1 MRVSSPL
8 LFLMTCLVFCQAAG
22 LGLAD
27 GYVPFPFEIRA
38 TEPVQVDKDAAVTFY
53 NALSHEER
61 QWLEA
66 HPVIRTGFV
75 SERPP
80 FEFLDANGHAH
91 GLIADYLGLISHRLH
106 VSFKRMV
113 KEDGTPLSWGGI
125 QEAGRRKQLDFL
137 PSLVRTQSRED
148 YLCFTRPYLDFP
160 WVMVARSNFEPSG
173 NVKDFYGRKV
183 AVVSSY
189 PIRKK
194 LPETHPKLQI
204 VPVETPLEGLMAVAG
219 GRTDAMVMN
228 AVYAAYHIKQHN
240 LKQLE
245 ITCLL
250 EGFDSRLCMGVRK
263 DWPMLAQMLDKAL
276 ASLTPSERTAIR
288 NRWVSVEF
296 KPGVDWA
303 PLLKIGLP
311 VVLVC
316 LVVFVLIFMANRRLK
331 REVVMRQLAED
342 KAMRSQEEFRII
354 ADYTYGLECW
364 HDEKGKLRWI
374 NQSVERIL
382 GYTCE
387 ECMAMPD
394 FPKPLAVPEDWPT
407 YEAVITAAL
416 SQKAGSGVLLRIR
429 RKEGSVRWMLVSW
442 NPVFKDNGS
451 FFGFRVSSQDYT
463 ERHQAGE
470 ALKESEERL
479 KISLEA
485 AGTHYWQL
493 DIKTDLLSYSSLHLF
508 EKAGYTEEEVPRT
521 SEAFVSFIHPDDQP
535 RVQASLDQY
544 ARGDTSTVRHDY
556 RLRRKDLGWMWLH
569 TVYWGAE
576 NDEPFGGAPHIA
588 GLTMDIT
595 ERQKLLERIK
605 ESRESFRFTLESVG
619 AFYFQHDLKTDQF
632 SFDSSQFF
640 SGMGFPDQEIPQTAK
655 ALASYIHPDDILKVS
670 QGLSPL
676 FSGEVF
682 LISID
687 YRISYNKKDWRWINA
702 LSQPLEK
709 DDQGNVTRTAGLI
722 MDITERQKLLEQV
735 EQAKKQ
741 AERGLSLMSRVFE
754 SAADSILVC
763 DLSGNIK
770 DVNEATVAAY
780 GYSRE
785 ELLGNRIWG
794 IVPDEMIE
802 ETRQLYQRCRSGES
816 IRAMEWSRKKKDGT
830 SIPILLTLSLLKN
843 DEGKP
848 MGIASITKDISE
860 LKKTQQELNAYKDHL
875 ESLVKERT
883 ADLQKAMQ
891 IAEHA
896 TRAKSEFLANMSHEI
911 RTPLN
916 AVIGFSHLALQT
928 ELDDLQSD
936 YIHKIQGSSKALLG
950 VINDILD
957 FSKIEAGKL
966 TMEIIEF
973 SLEEVLDNITA
984 LVGIKAQ
991 EKGLE
996 VIFNIDPALPD
1007 VLEGDPLRLGQIL
1020 ANLTGNAVK
1029 FTEKGQIVLGCR
1041 LLEDGKNEVELE
1053 FFVQD
1058 SGIGM
1063 NQKQLDGLFHA
1074 FTQADAS
1081 TTRKYG
1087 GTGLGLAISRSL
1099 VEMMAGRI
1107 WAESE
1112 MGQGTTFFFTVR
1124 LKKSGSRPANPLLPH
1139 TGLKDKKV
1147 LVVDDNPLCRTV
1159 LQELLE
1165 SMSFRVTQ
1173 AGSADA
1179 ALAELETAAQ
1189 KEPYDLV
1196 LMDWK
1201 MPGMDGLAASRI
1213 IRNSPAIKV
1222 PAIIMVSAYARED
1235 LVQAA
1240 NDVGLDGYLIKPVS
1254 PSLLFNA
1261 IMAAFG
1267 IRRRASSG
1275 PRAKDAPLPGVELI
1289 RGARLLVV
1297 EDNEINQQVARGI
1310 LENNGFLVTVADNGL
1325 LGIAALEA
1333 VPVDAVLMD
1342 IHMPEMDGYTAA
1354 REIRK
1359 KDEYKDLPIIA
1370 MTANA
1375 MAGDREKALDAGMN
1389 DHVAKPIDVN
1399 DLLNVLCRWV
1409 KPTGKG
1415 PVLPEPG
1422 DDPEKAGLSPADAL
1436 GPLPGI
1442 DTESGLARLS
1452 GDITLYRDLLN
1463 KFAGSQGSADA
1474 DIQKALDHNDPET
1487 ARMVAHTVKGVAGN
1501 MGAEPLFEAASDL
1514 ETALKQ
1520 ENIKE
1525 SLKLLPVFAG
1535 HLKTV
1540 IQSIEGLE
1548 AEKTDEKMIQ
1558 GHPADPETVRSLLA
1572 ELETLIE
1579 DNDTAATAQV
1589 RQLSGMIGNS
1599 PGKDLLMRL
1608 AREIK
1613 GYDFESAKN
1622 SLGDLSQALHIRPEK

>member
-1 MRVSSPL
+1 MRVFSPL
-8 LFLMTCLVFCQAAG
+8 VFLMVCLLTCQATGIGRADSYVVSP
-22 LGLAD
+22 LGI
-27 GYVPFPFEIRA
+27 GS
-38 TEPVQVDKDAAVTFY
+38 TEPARADEDAAVTFY
-53 NALSHEER
+53 DTLTREER
-61 QWLEA
+61 KWLEA

-75 SERPP
+75 SERTP
-80 FEFLDANGHAH
+80 FEFLDANGREH
-91 GLIADYLGLISHRLH
+91 GLIADYLSLISRRLH
-106 VSFKRMV
+106 VSFRRV
-113 KEDGTPLSWGGI
+113 AKEDGTPLSWGEI
-125 QEAGRRKQLDFL
+125 QEAGRQKQLDFL
-137 PSLVRTQSRED
+137 PSLTRNRNRET

-160 WVMVARSNFEPSG
+160 WVMVARSNHEPSG
-173 NVKDFYGRKV
+173 NVKDFYGQKV

-189 PIRKK
+189 PIRKE
-194 LPETHPKLQI
+194 LPVKYPKLHI

-219 GRTDAMVMN
+219 GRADAMVMN
-228 AVYAAYHIKQHN
+228 AVYAAYHMKKHN

-245 ITCLL
+245 IACLL
-250 EGFDSRLCMGVRK
+250 EGFDSRLCMGVRR
-263 DWPMLAQMLDKAL
+263 DWPMLARILDKTL
-276 ASLTPSERTAIR
+276 SSLTPSECAAIQ
-288 NRWVSVEF
+288 NQWVSIEF
-296 KPGVDWA
+296 NPGVDWA
-303 PLLKIGLP
+303 ELLKIGIP
-311 VVLVC
+311 VALSC

-331 REVVMRQLAED
+331 KEVVMRRLAED
-342 KAMRSQEEFRII
+342 KAMQSQEEFRII
-354 ADYTYGLECW
+354 ADYTYGLESW
-364 HDEKGKLRWI
+364 HDETGTLRWI
-374 NQSVERIL
+374 NRSVARIT

-387 ECMAMPD
+387 ESLAMPD
-394 FPKPLAVPEDWPT
+394 FPKPLVVPEDWP
-407 YEAVITAAL
+407 ECKAVLRAAL
-416 SQKAGSGVLLRIR
+416 SRKAGTDALFRIR
-429 RKEGSVRWMLVSW
+429 RKDGAVRWLLSSW
-442 NPVFKDNGS
+442 NPVFNDAGT
-451 FFGFRVSSQDYT
+451 FLGFRASGQDYT
-463 ERHQAGE
+463 ERRRAEE
-470 ALKESEERL
+470 ALRESDERL
-479 KISLEA
+479 RISLEV
-485 AGTHYWQL
+485 AGTNYWQL
-493 DIKTDLLSYSSLHLF
+493 DTKNDRFSYSSLHLF
-508 EKAGYTEEEVPRT
+508 KKAGYTEQEVPKT
-521 SEAFVSFIHPDDQP
+521 LAAFFSFVHPDDLPQ
-535 RVQASLDQY
+535 VQAAFGQY
-544 ARGDTSTVRHDY
+544 AQGDAPTVRYDY
-556 RLRRKDLGWMWLH
+556 RLRRKDSGWMWLH
-569 TVYWGAE
+569 TVYWGVDKDGQGRA
-576 NDEPFGGAPHIA
+576 AHIA
-588 GLTMDIT
+588 GLSMDIT
-595 ERQKLLERIK
+595 QRQKLLERIK
-605 ESRESFRFTLESVG
+605 ESQERLQFTLESVG

-632 SFDSSQFF
+632 SFDSSQLF
-640 SGMGFPDQEIPQTAK
+640 SSMGFPDEKVPRTSEQ
-655 ALASYIHPDDILKVS
+655 LASYIHPDDLPRVR
-670 QGLSPL
+670 QGISPL
-676 FSGEVF
+676 FSGDIF
-682 LISID
+682 LTSVD
-687 YRISYNKKDWRWINA
+687 YRISYDKKDWLWINA
-702 LSQPLEK
+702 LAQPLET
-709 DDQGNVTRTAGLI
+709 DRQGNVTRTAGLI

-741 AERGLSLMSRVFE
+741 AERGLSLMSKVFE
-754 SAADSILVC
+754 AAADSILIS
-763 DLSGNIK
+763 DLSGNIT

-785 ELLGNRIWG
+785 ELLGHKIWG
-794 IVPDEMIE
+794 IVPDEMTEKAIK
-802 ETRQLYQRCRSGES
+802 LYQRCKSGEL

-830 SIPILLTLSLLKN
+830 VIPILLTLSLLKN

-848 MGIASITKDISE
+848 LGIASITKDISE
-860 LKKTQQELNAYKDHL
+860 LKKTEQELNAYKDHL

-883 ADLQKAMQ
+883 ADLQEAMQ
-891 IAEHA
+891 VAKEA

-928 ELDDLQSD
+928 ELNDLQSD

-996 VIFNIDPALPD
+996 VIFNIDPSLPD
-1007 VLEGDPLRLGQIL
+1007 VLVGDPLRLGQIL
-1020 ANLTGNAVK
+1020 VNLTGNSLK

-1041 LLEDGKNEVELE
+1041 LLKDGQNEVELE

-1063 NQKQLDGLFHA
+1063 TPEQLDRLFCA

-1087 GTGLGLAISRSL
+1087 GTGLGLAITKSL

-1107 WAESE
+1107 WVESD
-1112 MGQGTTFFFTVR
+1112 MGQGTTFFFTVG
-1124 LKKSGSRPANPLLPH
+1124 LKKSRSRPAGPLLPE
-1139 TGLKDKKV
+1139 TGLRDKKV

-1173 AGSADA
+1173 AESADA

-1201 MPGMDGLAASRI
+1201 MPGMNGLTASRI
-1213 IRNSPAIKV
+1213 IRNSPAIKA

-1235 LVQAA
+1235 LMHQADDA
-1240 NDVGLDGYLIKPVS
+1240 GLDGYLIKPVS

-1267 IRRRASSG
+1267 IRRTAFSG
-1275 PRAKDAPLPGVELI
+1275 PGPKEPARPVVESI

-1310 LENNGFLVTVADNGL
+1310 LENNGFLVTVADNGIS
-1325 LGIAALEA
+1325 GIAALEA
-1333 VPVDAVLMD
+1333 APYDAVLMD

-1359 KDEYKDLPIIA
+1359 KEAYKDLPIIA

-1389 DHVAKPIDVN
+1389 DHVAKPIDVS

-1409 KPTGKG
+1409 SPTGKE

-1422 DDPEKAGLSPADAL
+1422 GGPEKAGSSPGDVL

-1442 DTESGLARLS
+1442 NTESGLERLG
-1452 GDITLYRDLLN
+1452 GDTALYRDLLN
-1463 KFAGSQGSADA
+1463 KFAGSQGCADIN
-1474 DIQKALDHNDPET
+1474 IQKALDSNDPET
-1487 ARMVAHTVKGVAGN
+1487 ARMIAHTIKGVAGN
-1501 MGAEPLFEAASDL
+1501 MGADPLFEAASDL
-1514 ETALKQ
+1514 DTALKQ
-1520 ENIKE
+1520 ENTQKA
-1525 SLKLLPVFAG
+1525 LQLLPVFAG

-1540 IQSIEGLE
+1540 IQSIAGLE
-1548 AEKTDEKMIQ
+1548 AQNPDKTAAADH
-1558 GHPADPETVRSLLA
+1558 GADPEAIRSLLA

-1589 RQLSGMIGNS
+1589 RQLSGMIQDG
-1599 PGKDLLMRL
+1599 PGKDLLL
-1608 AREIK
+1608 GLSREIK

-1622 SLGDLSQALHIRPEK
+1622 SLGDLGRTLGIRLEK